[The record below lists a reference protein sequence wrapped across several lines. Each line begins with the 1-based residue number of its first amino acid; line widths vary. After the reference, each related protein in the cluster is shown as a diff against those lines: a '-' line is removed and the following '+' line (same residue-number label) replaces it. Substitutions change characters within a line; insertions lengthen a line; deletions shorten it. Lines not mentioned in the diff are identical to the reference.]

1 MSSYAN
7 KFLMAYGEEAIINRP
22 TPINTKVS
30 IKRSTRSSRD
40 LGARESYWEGI
51 ISYDVSLLSGEIITI
66 RNSPFLV
73 QSVNH
78 DPASGETAFFC
89 AKCNAILCHKRI
101 VETVDEDFHI
111 ITSWQTIK
119 NDMPAF
125 ENIET
130 YRLRQTPTGL
140 LDSTKYVFQTS
151 KAFDVQMLD
160 RLVYNGKNY
169 KPVSINDSLSG
180 IVEIQA
186 AFDERAD

>member
-1 MSSYAN
+1 
-7 KFLMAYGEEAIINRP
+7 
-22 TPINTKVS
+22 
-30 IKRSTRSSRD
+30 
-40 LGARESYWEGI
+40 
-51 ISYDVSLLSGEIITI
+51 
-66 RNSPFLV
+66 
-73 QSVNH
+73 
-78 DPASGETAFFC
+78 
-89 AKCNAILCHKRI
+89 
-101 VETVDEDFHI
+101 
-111 ITSWQTIK
+111 
-119 NDMPAF
+119 MPAF